1 MNQKHLG
8 FFGGALTVLL
18 LVWAVHTA
26 FAETFTDVRRGH
38 WAYDA
43 VEKTARLG
51 LVVGRGDGTF
61 KGDLPPTR
69 YEMAMGMAKVL
80 AEVENRIAVRGVSD
94 SLLKNLERLNLHFA
108 KQIDEIR
115 REQELQKNAIRELY
129 KAQRLTP
136 PF

>member
-1 MNQKHLG
+1 
-8 FFGGALTVLL
+8 
-18 LVWAVHTA
+18 
-26 FAETFTDVRRGH
+26 
-38 WAYDA
+38 
-43 VEKTARLG
+43 
-51 LVVGRGDGTF
+51 
-61 KGDLPPTR
+61 
-69 YEMAMGMAKVL
+69 MAMGMAKVL